1 MKEVLKNLRELF
13 LWSDSE
19 PNEILIGILHAFIL
33 PFAILEIGTLWFIQV
48 VAIAAGLFQ
57 LYSVGTKDIWCRR
70 LACTIAMVVSS
81 ATVVNY
87 ITAGMMKGSQL
98 GWFLI
103 LVFTLWNLIR
113 VSREYHYKNGQ

>member
-1 MKEVLKNLRELF
+1 MKDVLKNLKELF

-33 PFAILEIGTLWFIQV
+33 PFAILEIGHMWFIQV
-48 VAIAAGLFQ
+48 VAVLAGLFQ

-87 ITAGMMKGSQL
+87 IMAGMMKGSQL

-103 LVFTLWNLIR
+103 LIFTLWNLIR
-113 VSREYHYKNGQ
+113 VTREYHYKNG